1 MAQSPSLGVAHAA
14 GDRSTAGWR
23 SRYLMAL
30 TWAFTLFSSARLVS
44 YLPTLWA
51 ICASGESSQHSLWTW
66 GIWLGS
72 NLTMALWLHEQNGRR
87 VNRAVAVNAFNA
99 FMCGAIAASI
109 AWLRWLQPGAAFP
122 TLF

>member
-1 MAQSPSLGVAHAA
+1 MKTATLTADLVAPR
-14 GDRSTAGWR
+14 GRSQTLLSGAF
-23 SRYLMAL
+23 AL
-30 TWAFTLFSSARLVS
+30 FNGLRIVA
-44 YLPTLWA
+44 YLPTLAA
-51 ICASGESSQHSLWTW
+51 IQTSGQADQHSLFTW
-66 GIWLGS
+66 LTFLGA

>member
-1 MAQSPSLGVAHAA
+1 MNTAALAVGRPVRPTRGLSLLCG
-14 GDRSTAGWR
+14 
-23 SRYLMAL
+23 
-30 TWAFTLFSSARLVS
+30 AFTLFNGLRIVA
-44 YLPTLWA
+44 YLPTLAA
-51 ICASGESSQHSLWTW
+51 IQTSGQADQHSLFTW
-66 GIWLGS
+66 LTFLGA